1 MNEKTGQKYT
11 YRELSAF
18 CLQVSL
24 LLKAAIPLDEGLRIM
39 AEDAANE
46 DEKKQLLFLADETE
60 LGAPAF
66 EALEKAGSFPDYVVK
81 MAKLGDQT
89 GTLDQMMESLSVY
102 YD

>member
-66 EALEKAGSFPDYVVK
+66 EAL
-81 MAKLGDQT
+81 
-89 GTLDQMMESLSVY
+89 
-102 YD
+102 

>member
-1 MNEKTGQKYT
+1 MSKKTEQKYT
-11 YRELSAF
+11 YQELSAF

-24 LLKAAIPLDEGLRIM
+24 LLKAAVPLDEGLRIM

-46 DEKKQLLFLADETE
+46 DEKKRLLFLADEIE
-60 LGAPAF
+60 LGAPVC
-66 EALEKAGSFPDYVVK
+66 EALEKTEAFPEYVVK

-102 YD
+102 